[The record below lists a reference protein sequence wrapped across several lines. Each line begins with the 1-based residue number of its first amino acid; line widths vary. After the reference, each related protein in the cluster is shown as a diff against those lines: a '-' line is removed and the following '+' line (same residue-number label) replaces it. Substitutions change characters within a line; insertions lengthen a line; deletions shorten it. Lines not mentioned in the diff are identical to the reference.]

1 MKVVEGNFS
10 NKDEQEVSLTL
21 LASITEA
28 LEQIEATEVTEGQF
42 FLVLNT
48 PQTFSFISNRTDLAE
63 LLALLE
69 VTKGSVLEQY
79 METL

>member
-10 NKDEQEVSLTL
+10 NKEESLTL

-28 LEQIEATEVTEGQF
+28 LEKIEATETTEGQF